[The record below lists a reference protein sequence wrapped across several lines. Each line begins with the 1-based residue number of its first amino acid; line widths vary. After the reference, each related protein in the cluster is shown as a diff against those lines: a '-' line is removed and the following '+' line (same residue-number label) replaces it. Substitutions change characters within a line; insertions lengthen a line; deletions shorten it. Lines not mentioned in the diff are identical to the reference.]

1 MRCTATRSPKCG
13 PEMATQSVPA
23 PYGVWEAMTMTTAKN
38 SAKRIAE
45 LLEAAWD
52 EDAAVGALDGC
63 VARLR
68 RARAA
73 QAALAQLDT
82 ADLRAVLDL
91 RPTDLT
97 EGGQ

>member
-1 MRCTATRSPKCG
+1 
-13 PEMATQSVPA
+13 MATQSVPA
-23 PYGVWEAMTMTTAKN
+23 AYGVWEAMTMTTAKE
-38 SAKRIAE
+38 SAERIVV

-82 ADLRAVLDL
+82 VDLRAALDL
-91 RPTDLT
+91 RATDLT
-97 EGGQ
+97 RGAQ

>member
-1 MRCTATRSPKCG
+1 
-13 PEMATQSVPA
+13 MATQSVPA
-23 PYGVWEAMTMTTAKN
+23 AYGVWEAMTMTTAKE
-38 SAKRIAE
+38 SAERIVV

-82 ADLRAVLDL
+82 VDLRAVLDL
-91 RPTDLT
+91 RATDLT
-97 EGGQ
+97 RGAQ

>member
-1 MRCTATRSPKCG
+1 MT
-13 PEMATQSVPA
+13 TQSVPA
-23 PYGVWEAMTMTTAKN
+23 AYGVWEAMTMTTAKE
-38 SAKRIAE
+38 SAERIVV

-82 ADLRAVLDL
+82 VDLRAALDL
-91 RPTDLT
+91 RATDFIR
-97 EGGQ
+97 GAQ